1 MEIAKDVSSDPID
14 KVLQLLFPDDS
25 PDLQNLGVEESDPLD
40 IDKVFQLLFPEDAP
54 AQQSASDESSKSL
67 KEAELVS
74 VLKQVPGF
82 NALPKEFLQQGVVP
96 YIKSKKSSKLIK
108 GNKAQAVIHWDNLIE
123 RLKELNSETK
133 EVLQVAKDKKDLGMT
148 LSAIDRLEQQ
158 IELESKLLGDAV
170 QLLFPEPTIAPQPP
184 IVTPVP
190 AISPAYAP
198 QATPNVTTSPQEVR
212 ADNRA
217 AIMFADIADSAK
229 LSATLGVDKAREVT
243 SSCMQLLSKIIRD
256 NQGVV
261 VKAIGVEAMYS
272 FHLADAAAKAA
283 VQMQQKVAEAA
294 EVWGANLNIRVGFH
308 FGNVSKKNNDL
319 SGEAVNLTAR
329 IVGQAKGGQIITT
342 GETLDIMSNH
352 LSGDAKEL
360 IQVRVKGR
368 AEPIRIC
375 ELTWVKEKT
384 APTTQPPV
392 EVVTPPP
399 QPSVEEAAPTPQ
411 SPTERAAPPKK
422 AQVNNQAAIMFADIA
437 GSTKLYEAIGDEKAR
452 DLTSACI
459 DLLKQITEDHQ
470 GVVIKTIGDEVMCT
484 FPTADLAA
492 EASIRMQ
499 EDVDEHQHVWGS
511 QLHIRVGFHFGDVI
525 EENNDV
531 FGDAVNLAARMAGQA
546 KGDQIITTGETLDIM
561 SDHLSSDSREL
572 IKSHVKGKAEA
583 IRICELTW
591 GEEEELT
598 IMGGMD
604 SAPVVAQ
611 EKNSATISFGG
622 KDVVIDES
630 NTGASM
636 GRGDKNTFMVPD
648 SKSSRAH
655 AKFEFRRGRI
665 YLIDQSSNGTY
676 LSPDGNQMVFIHRDE
691 HILQGTGVIGLGH
704 EVNAANELAIHYNCG

>member
-1 MEIAKDVSSDPID
+1 MEIAKDVTSDPID

-25 PDLQNLGVEESDPLD
+25 PGLQNFGVEESDPID
-40 IDKVFQLLFPEDAP
+40 IDKVLHLLFPEDAP
-54 AQQSASDESSKSL
+54 APQSASDGASQTP
-67 KEAELVS
+67 KEAELAS

-82 NALPKEFLQQGVVP
+82 ETLPKEFLQHGVVP
-96 YIKSKKSSKLIK
+96 YIKQKKRDKLIK
-108 GNKAQAVIHWDNLIE
+108 GNKAQAAVHWDNLIK
-123 RLKELNSETK
+123 RLRELNVETK
-133 EVLQVAKDKKDLGMT
+133 DLLQSAKDKSDLGMA
-148 LSAIDRLEQQ
+148 LNAIERLEQQ
-158 IELESKLLGDAV
+158 IKLESKLLGDTV
-170 QLLFPEPTIAPQPP
+170 QLLFPEPVFASQPP
-184 IVTPVP
+184 IAVAAT
-190 AISPAYAP
+190 ASAP
-198 QATPNVTTSPQEVR
+198 QATYSGVTAPQQEVV
-212 ADNRA
+212 ANNRA
-217 AIMFADIADSAK
+217 AIMFADITESAK
-229 LSATLGVDKAREVT
+229 LNETVGSNKAREIT
-243 SSCMQLLSKIIRD
+243 SGCIQLLSKIALD

-261 VKAIGVEAMYS
+261 VKTVGVEALLS
-272 FHLADAAAKAA
+272 FPSADAAAKAA
-283 VQMQQKVAEAA
+283 VQMQQKVADSAA
-294 EVWGANLNIRVGFH
+294 EWGIALNIRVGFH
-308 FGNVSKKNNDL
+308 FGYVSKKNNDV
-319 SGEAVNLTAR
+319 SGEAVNITAR

-352 LSGDAKEL
+352 LSSASKEL
-360 IQVRVKGR
+360 IQVRVKGK
-368 AEPIRIC
+368 ADPIRIC
-375 ELTWVKEKT
+375 ELTWVHEKQS
-384 APTTQPPV
+384 TTQQQPPA
-392 EVVTPPP
+392 EVVAPSP
-399 QPSVEEAAPTPQ
+399 QPVAEKVAP
-411 SPTERAAPPKK
+411 SPEPTIESAGKPKK
-422 AQVNNQAAIMFADIA
+422 AQVIKQAAIMFADIA

-452 DLTSACI
+452 SLTSACI

-470 GVVIKTIGDEVMCT
+470 GIVIKTIGDEVMCT

-511 QLHIRVGFHFGDVI
+511 QLHIRVGFHYGDVI

-604 SAPVVAQ
+604 AAPVIEQ
-611 EKNSATISFGG
+611 EKNSATISYGG

-676 LSPDGNQMVFIHRDE
+676 VSPDGGQMVFIHRDE

-704 EVNAANELAIHYNCG
+704 EVNPAHELAIHYNCG